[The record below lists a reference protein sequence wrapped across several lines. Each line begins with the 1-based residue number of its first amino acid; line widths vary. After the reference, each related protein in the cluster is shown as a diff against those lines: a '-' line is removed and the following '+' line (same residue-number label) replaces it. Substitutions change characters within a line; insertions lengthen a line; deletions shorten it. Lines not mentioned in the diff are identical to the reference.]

1 MLHLVVE
8 YINSRVKE
16 FLTNAKL
23 YGIAR
28 TASRDGSIM
37 PVTNE
42 GDWIKYA
49 GVDDIYPAIIYH
61 KHLSITT
68 TDAPRSG
75 FGDNISDLVNTNQ
88 MGMVV
93 FLDEK
98 KTGLKADEIYTLIQ
112 AQVTGILKFD
122 GYKSV
127 RIGVSSA
134 ILNDAQVWAQE
145 YGINAP
151 LQLKASQ
158 RLIQLGYSIVVTLNK
173 NCITIPKCK
182 N

>member
-1 MLHLVVE
+1 MLHSVVD
-8 YINSRVKE
+8 YINSRIKE
-16 FLTNAKL
+16 VLQKAKI

-28 TASRDGSIM
+28 TATRDGSIM
-37 PVTNE
+37 PVTSDGE
-42 GDWIKYA
+42 WIKYA
-49 GVDDIYPAIIYH
+49 GVDDIYSAIIYH
-61 KHLSITT
+61 KHLSISSAN
-68 TDAPRSG
+68 APRSG

-88 MGMVV
+88 MTMVV
-93 FLDEK
+93 FMDEK
-98 KTGLKADEIYTLIQ
+98 KTGITADQLYTLIQ
-112 AQVTGILKFD
+112 AQITGILKLD

-145 YGINAP
+145 YGNTP

-158 RLIQLGYSIVVTLNK
+158 RLIQLGYSIVVTLDK